1 MTCICQPPRAES
13 LASMR
18 IEFVQ
23 IVPTSSRWHHTPHT
37 PTTHPSVVTSQRC
50 CHSIVVTVCHSVAVA
65 VLPQYCC
72 RSVVTV
78 LLLQCCHSVVVAVP
92 QLPEVSWETASVR
105 TTPQDTPRT
114 PPRQQVRNL
123 VYTDTCLNSRSLRRL
138 LTYLL
143 GTACTQTPPSACT
156 PQLGTASGY
165 LLR

>member
-1 MTCICQPPRAES
+1 MHLPTSPRRKPCEHAHRVCPDCPHVVS
-13 LASMR
+13 LAPHATHSCH
-18 IEFVQ
+18 
-23 IVPTSSRWHHTPHT
+23 TSK
-37 PTTHPSVVTSQRC
+37 C
-50 CHSIVVTVCHSVAVA
+50 CHVSV
-65 VLPQYCC
+65 LLSQYCC
-72 RSVVTV
+72 RSVVVTV
-78 LLLQCCHSVVVAVP
+78 LLLQCCCHSVVVAVP

-105 TTPQDTPRT
+105 MTPQDTPRT

-165 LLR
+165 LPR

>member
-37 PTTHPSVVTSQRC
+37 PATHPSVVTSQYC
-50 CHSIVVTVCHSVAVA
+50 CHSIVVTVLLS
-65 VLPQYCC
+65 QCC
-72 RSVVTV
+72 RS
-78 LLLQCCHSVVVAVP
+78 LPQCCCHSVVVVVP

-123 VYTDTCLNSRSLRRL
+123 VYTDTCPNSRSLRRL

-143 GTACTQTPPSACT
+143 GTACTQTLPSACT

-165 LLR
+165 LPR

>member
-1 MTCICQPPRAES
+1 MHLPTSPRRKPCEHAHRVCPDCPHVVS
-13 LASMR
+13 LAPHATHSCH
-18 IEFVQ
+18 
-23 IVPTSSRWHHTPHT
+23 TSKCCH
-37 PTTHPSVVTSQRC
+37 SQYC
-50 CHSIVVTVCHSVAVA
+50 CHSIVAVCHSVVVA
-65 VLPQYCC
+65 VLSQCC
-72 RSVVTV
+72 CCSVVATV

-105 TTPQDTPRT
+105 MTPQDTPRT

-165 LLR
+165 LPR

>member
-1 MTCICQPPRAES
+1 MHLPTSPRRKPCEHAHRVCPDCPHVVS
-13 LASMR
+13 LAPHATHSYH
-18 IEFVQ
+18 
-23 IVPTSSRWHHTPHT
+23 TSK
-37 PTTHPSVVTSQRC
+37 C
-50 CHSIVVTVCHSVAVA
+50 CH
-65 VLPQYCC
+65 
-72 RSVVTV
+72 VTV
-78 LLLQCCHSVVVAVP
+78 LSQCCHSVVVAVP

-105 TTPQDTPRT
+105 MTPQDTPRT